1 LNESKERLWIKPEH
15 RHEYRQFRE
24 SSDDFRLADRRPL
37 WYALLNDPNILV
49 MDAADADK
57 ARGELRDL
65 FRIAP
70 DIVREC
76 IGSLHEEARETLQP
90 ITFLRR

>member
-1 LNESKERLWIKPEH
+1 M
-15 RHEYRQFRE
+15 
-24 SSDDFRLADRRPL
+24 
-37 WYALLNDPNILV
+37 LV

-70 DIVREC
+70 DIVREY
-76 IGSLHEEARETLQP
+76 IGNLLEEGRETLRP
-90 ITFLRR
+90 KTFLRR

>member
-1 LNESKERLWIKPEH
+1 MWIKPEH
-15 RHEYRQFRE
+15 RHEYLQFRE

>member
-1 LNESKERLWIKPEH
+1 MCKSIRAG
-15 RHEYRQFRE
+15 RRQ
-24 SSDDFRLADRRPL
+24 SDCDWCAERPL

-49 MDAADADK
+49 MDAADADQ

-76 IGSLHEEARETLQP
+76 IGSFLEEARERLRP